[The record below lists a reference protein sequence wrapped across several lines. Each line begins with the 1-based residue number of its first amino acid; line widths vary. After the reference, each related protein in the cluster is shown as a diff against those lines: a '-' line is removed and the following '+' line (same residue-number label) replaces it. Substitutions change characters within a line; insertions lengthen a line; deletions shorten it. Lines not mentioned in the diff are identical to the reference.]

1 VNPVKS
7 PYILL
12 TFILLLVSLTQSYA
26 YFEVLKLNTTVTL
39 STNTS
44 GKVVE
49 VLTLFV
55 SNSSIQQYKADRAA
69 LNLSLNNWNSELGT
83 TLLTP
88 HILNPRSSISNF
100 TFLPGPV
107 LIVGTSGGEAT
118 LTMSYIANN
127 ITYIKPIGPRRF
139 EYFFNSSA
147 LNFEHTASGEQL
159 FSNARLNMIIP
170 NSASILSVYP
180 SPDYPTPN
188 LNGQYGN
195 ATMFSWYYS
204 ETLSKFV
211 FNYVVTESLQA
222 EVTNYFTNLY
232 EKYSGIIYA
241 VVIIAVA
248 LLVFYIY
255 KKVS

>member
-1 VNPVKS
+1 MNPVKS

-127 ITYIKPIGPRRF
+127 ITYIRPIEPRRF

-159 FSNARLNMIIP
+159 FSNARLNLIIP
-170 NSASILSVYP
+170 NSAIFLQLCEQLLFWHLP
-180 SPDYPTPN
+180 FCIFLPFF
-188 LNGQYGN
+188 GN
-195 ATMFSWYYS
+195 CVPLLLLLLYLY
-204 ETLSKFV
+204 ETLF
-211 FNYVVTESLQA
+211 LQ
-222 EVTNYFTNLY
+222 VLQSP
-232 EKYSGIIYA
+232 EKRST
-241 VVIIAVA
+241 VQTA
-248 LLVFYIY
+248 LF
-255 KKVS
+255 